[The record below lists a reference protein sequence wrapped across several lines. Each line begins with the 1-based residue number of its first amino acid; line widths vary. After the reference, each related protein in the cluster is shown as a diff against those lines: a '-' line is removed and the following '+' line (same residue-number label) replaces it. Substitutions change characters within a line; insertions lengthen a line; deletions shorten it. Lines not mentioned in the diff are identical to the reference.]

1 MHIVHTQ
8 WVDGSILAGVFLTSS
23 FCVVPESSYSSNAA
37 ISTLV
42 VVWSSNYSI
51 AAKDVTGRTS
61 AASGS
66 SPPEEWSGNRVG
78 VTATRAWSRAETWVH
93 EADFLQKEYK
103 CKYKYNYGIV
113 TTYVTILSVVCIDEG
128 VITKLT
134 QRHIHMMLFQLWP
147 DPHPVQGA
155 CKCGRYL
162 ASSMA
167 SSVQRTWQWVRGYSS
182 GLCHLHDFSTWLPG
196 VPWF

>member
-1 MHIVHTQ
+1 MQIK
-8 WVDGSILAGVFLTSS
+8 
-23 FCVVPESSYSSNAA
+23 PY
-37 ISTLV
+37 
-42 VVWSSNYSI
+42 NYS
-51 AAKDVTGRTS
+51 
-61 AASGS
+61 
-66 SPPEEWSGNRVG
+66 
-78 VTATRAWSRAETWVH
+78 
-93 EADFLQKEYK
+93 
-103 CKYKYNYGIV
+103 IV

-167 SSVQRTWQWVRGYSS
+167 SSCSERGSSEGLGCSPQSVRFFLTPSECTPLTRHEMLFHRQSDDLLPVLGMCIQYLNGKVNAHSS
-182 GLCHLHDFSTWLPG
+182 F
-196 VPWF
+196 